1 MTHSPFFS
9 FKPITH
15 LIYDLDGLLLA
26 TETLHQKVNQT
37 IAQRY
42 GKTFDPSVKAK
53 MAGRR
58 TQESARLFVEL
69 LDIPLTPE
77 EYIKERYALL
87 YPLYPTATPL
97 PGAVQLTKH
106 FSQQGIPQ
114 AIATSSIR
122 YHFELKM
129 SSYAP
134 WVSCFD
140 CFVFGDDPDLTQSKP
155 APDIF
160 LLTAQKLGTDPKT
173 CLVFEDSLAG
183 MEAAIAA
190 GMSVVVVPDAISD
203 RQLFDQAD
211 QVLNSLEEFEPKQ
224 WDLP

>member
-1 MTHSPFFS
+1 MPNSPS
-9 FKPITH
+9 PPFKPITH

-26 TETLHQKVNQT
+26 TEDLHQQVNQT

-53 MAGRR
+53 MSGRR
-58 TQESARLFVEL
+58 TQESAQIFVKL
-69 LDIPLTPE
+69 LDLPLTPE

-87 YPLYPTATPL
+87 YPLYPTAQPL
-97 PGAVQLTKH
+97 PGAIALTQH
-106 FSQQGIPQ
+106 FAKQGIPQ
-114 AIATSSIR
+114 AIASSSIR

-129 SSYAP
+129 SRYPA

-140 CFVFGDDPDLTQSKP
+140 CLVLGDDPDLTYSKP
-155 APDIF
+155 DPDIF
-160 LLTAQKLGTDPKT
+160 LLTAQKLGADPNS

-190 GMSVVVVPDAISD
+190 GMSVVVVPDPSSD
-203 RQLFDQAD
+203 RQLFHQAT
-211 QVLNSLEEFEPKQ
+211 QILNSLEEFKPQ
-224 WDLP
+224 LWQLP

>member
-1 MTHSPFFS
+1 MTDPSSRF

-15 LIYDLDGLLLA
+15 LIYDLDGLLLG
-26 TETLHQKVNQT
+26 TEILYQKVNQI

-42 GKTFDPSVKAK
+42 GRTFDPFVKIK
-53 MAGRR
+53 MAGRC

-87 YPLYPTATPL
+87 YPLYATAQPL
-97 PGAVQLTKH
+97 PGAKELTQH
-106 FSQQGIPQ
+106 FAQQGIPQ
-114 AIATSSIR
+114 AIASSSIR

-129 SSYAP
+129 SSYP
-134 WVSCFD
+134 SWVSCFD
-140 CFVFGDDPDLTQSKP
+140 HLVFGDDPDLKQSKP

-160 LLTAQKLGTDPKT
+160 LLTAQRLGAEPHA

-183 MEAAIAA
+183 MKAAIAA
-190 GMSVVVVPDAISD
+190 GMSIVVVPEKMSD
-203 RQLFDQAD
+203 YQLFDQAD
-211 QVLNSLEEFEPKQ
+211 QVLNSLEEFEPQK
-224 WDLP
+224 WYLS

>member
-1 MTHSPFFS
+1 MMNCLSHS

-15 LIYDLDGLLLA
+15 LIYDLDGLLLG
-26 TETLHQKVNQT
+26 TETLYHKVNQT

-58 TQESARLFVEL
+58 TQESAQLFVEL

-87 YPLYPTATPL
+87 YPLYATVQPL
-97 PGAVQLTKH
+97 AGAKELTQH
-106 FSQQGIPQ
+106 FARQGIPQ
-114 AIATSSIR
+114 AIASSSIR

-129 SSYAP
+129 SSYP
-134 WVSCFD
+134 SWISCFD
-140 CFVFGDDPDLTQSKP
+140 HFVFGDDPDLKEGKP

-160 LLTAQKLGTDPKT
+160 LLTAQRLEVDPRA

-183 MEAAIAA
+183 MKAAIAA
-190 GMSVVVVPDAISD
+190 GMSTVIVPEKTSD
-203 RQLFDQAD
+203 CQLFHQAD
-211 QVLNSLEEFEPKQ
+211 QVLNSLEEFKPEK
-224 WDLP
+224 WCLP

>member
-1 MTHSPFFS
+1 MTEPSSRF

-15 LIYDLDGLLLA
+15 LIYDLDGLLLG
-26 TETLHQKVNQT
+26 TETLYQKVNQT

-42 GKTFDPSVKAK
+42 GKTFDPLVKAK
-53 MAGRR
+53 MAGRC

-87 YPLYPTATPL
+87 YPLYATVQPL
-97 PGAVQLTKH
+97 PGAKELTQH
-106 FSQQGIPQ
+106 FARRGIPQ
-114 AIATSSIR
+114 AIASSSIR

-129 SSYAP
+129 SSYP
-134 WVSCFD
+134 SWVSCFNQ
-140 CFVFGDDPDLTQSKP
+140 FVFGDDPDLKQGKP

-160 LLTAQKLGTDPKT
+160 LLTAQRLGVEPHA

-183 MEAAIAA
+183 MKAALAA
-190 GMSVVVVPDAISD
+190 GMSIVVVPEKMSD
-203 RQLFDQAD
+203 YQLFDTAD
-211 QVLNSLEEFEPKQ
+211 QVLNSLEEFEPQK
-224 WDLP
+224 WYLS